1 MDGKKSTILIVDDEK
16 QVIELLVTHFRRRG
30 YEPIATV
37 NPTIV
42 EQALQTYQVHLIV
55 LDLRMGRRRGG
66 YEILESLRQK
76 KIKIPVVIMTAYID
90 EERDRLKKLG
100 ITEDDVI
107 KKPFGDFSEAEAL
120 INKALNK
127 VVMPGE
133 VDSEY
138 EDKIYRNNKTKLLI
152 VDDEVEINEI
162 LKDYLEARRYEVKC
176 LTKGDAALEYIRQNE
191 CHVAIIDLKLPGLA
205 GHELIK
211 EALRAKP
218 SLKIIPFSGAY
229 ADEVSGLLTSV
240 GFDPET
246 LITKPFD
253 LNVFIERIKVL
264 ATEAG
269 TLNPAAKP
277 VKSKS

>member
-1 MDGKKSTILIVDDEK
+1 MNGKKSTILIVDDEK

-37 NPTIV
+37 NPDIV
-42 EQALQTYQVHLIV
+42 ERALQTYQVDLII
-55 LDLRMGRRRGG
+55 LDLRMEGRGG

-76 KIKIPVVIMTAYID
+76 KIKIPIVVMTAYID

-100 ITEDDVI
+100 ITEGDVI
-107 KKPFGDFSEAEAL
+107 KKPFGDFTEAEAL

-138 EDKIYRNNKTKLLI
+138 EEKIYRNNKTKLLV
-152 VDDEVEINEI
+152 VDDEVQINEI
-162 LKDYLEARRYEVKC
+162 LKEYLEARRYEVKC

-191 CHVAIIDLKLPGLA
+191 CHVAIVDMKIPGLA

-211 EALRAKP
+211 EALRVKP

-229 ADEVSGLLTSV
+229 AKEMKDLLASV

-253 LNVFIERIKVL
+253 LNILIERIKVI

-277 VKSKS
+277 VKSKP

>member
-1 MDGKKSTILIVDDEK
+1 MNGEKSTILIVDDEK

-37 NPTIV
+37 NPTLV

-55 LDLRMGRRRGG
+55 LDLRMERRGG

-76 KIKIPVVIMTAYID
+76 KISIPILIMTAYMD
-90 EERDRLKKLG
+90 QERDRLKKLG

-107 KKPFGDFSEAEAL
+107 KKPFGDFTEAEAL

-133 VDSEY
+133 VGSEY
-138 EDKIYRNNKTKLLI
+138 EDKIYRSNKTKLLI

-162 LKDYLEARRYEVKC
+162 LKDDLETRRYEVTC
-176 LTKGDAALEYIRQNE
+176 LTRGDAALEYIRQNE
-191 CHVAIIDLKLPGLA
+191 CHIAIIDMKLPGLA

-211 EALRAKP
+211 EALRIKP

-229 ADEVSGLLTSV
+229 VKEMRELLASV
-240 GFDPET
+240 GFDPGT
-246 LITKPFD
+246 LIAKPFD
-253 LNVFIERIKVL
+253 LNLLIERIKVF

-269 TLNPAAKP
+269 TLNPAKS
-277 VKSKS
+277 VKS

>member
-1 MDGKKSTILIVDDEK
+1 MNSKKSTILIVDDEK

-42 EQALQTYQVHLIV
+42 EQALQAYQVHLIV

-76 KIKIPVVIMTAYID
+76 KIKIPIVIMTAYID

-107 KKPFGDFSEAEAL
+107 KKPFGDFTEAEAL

-127 VVMPGE
+127 AVMPGE
-133 VDSEY
+133 VGSEY
-138 EDKIYRNNKTKLLI
+138 EDKIYRSNKTKLLI

-162 LKDYLEARRYEVKC
+162 LKDALESRRYEVKC

-191 CHVAIIDLKLPGLA
+191 CQIAIIDMKIPGLA
-205 GHELIK
+205 GHDLIK
-211 EALRAKP
+211 ETLRVKP

-229 ADEVSGLLTSV
+229 AKEIRDLLANV

-253 LNVFIERIKVL
+253 LDVLIERIKVL
-264 ATEAG
+264 ATDAG
-269 TLNPAAKP
+269 TLNPTKP
-277 VKSKS
+277 VKS

>member
-1 MDGKKSTILIVDDEK
+1 MNGKKSTILIVDDEK

-42 EQALQTYQVHLIV
+42 EQALETYQVHLVV
-55 LDLRMGRRRGG
+55 LDLRMERRGG

-76 KIKIPVVIMTAYID
+76 KIKTPVLIMTAYMD
-90 EERDRLKKLG
+90 QERDRLKTLG

-107 KKPFGDFSEAEAL
+107 KKPFGDFTEAEAL

-133 VDSEY
+133 VGSEY

-162 LKDYLEARRYEVKC
+162 LKDDLEARRYEVKC
-176 LTKGDAALEYIRQNE
+176 LTKGDAALEYIKQNE
-191 CHVAIIDLKLPGLA
+191 CHVAIVDMKIPGLA

-211 EALRAKP
+211 EVLRIKP

-229 ADEVSGLLTSV
+229 AKEMRDLLASV

-253 LNVFIERIKVL
+253 LNVLIERIKVL
-264 ATEAG
+264 ATEAN
-269 TLNPAAKP
+269 TLNPGKT
-277 VKSKS
+277 VKS